1 MADNTIKDRLLGHAK
16 SFDGLLSLIPAK
28 LYYGEDNSNQ
38 WKKKKQTKEQ
48 AAAAQKAK
56 LDPDAIKSAK
66 DVMDERAR
74 KRKLEELAEQDEVS
88 DNNCVQRELPKQGLK
103 LKKQSTGKKQKIL
116 KENEKPQSAADISNS
131 SEKLRLKQERKKDK
145 KSKTK
150 NQQNKIDPNIHTT
163 TIKKTTVEEKITSE
177 NPAISNEVV
186 LNENDNDSKALK
198 TSNTS
203 CKNNDPSPV
212 ISKSP
217 TPTFEDLTEPSSN
230 TSTSS
235 VIPPTKV
242 PKNIKVPTNPDLLRS
257 RLAAKI
263 EALRD
268 ARKANGPNGF
278 PARNRQELLE
288 ARRKK
293 EEQRRAHKKELRQK
307 ARAEEEAK
315 QKAAALSVK
324 NSPRSSL
331 VTPKA
336 NPIDQNLSFSR
347 ITFADGQQI
356 ADDLSGLRKIPRKHG
371 PQDAATSLLISEK
384 KRLKIAGLNEEK
396 RLDIEE
402 KDLWLNAKKRVHG
415 EKLRNDPSL
424 LKKTLKRKEKAK
436 KKSEK
441 EWHERNEGIAKGQAM
456 RQKKREE
463 NLKLRRDSKGIKGKK
478 SVKSKKTKVK
488 SRPGFEGSFTSGK
501 TK

>member
-1 MADNTIKDRLLGHAK
+1 MADNSLKDRLLGHAK

-74 KRKLEELAEQDEVS
+74 KRKLEEIAEQDGVS
-88 DNNCVQRELPKQGLK
+88 DNDCVQKEHPKQGLK
-103 LKKQSTGKKQKIL
+103 LKKQSTGNKQKKL
-116 KENEKPQSAADISNS
+116 KEKGKTQSTTDISNS
-131 SEKLRLKQERKKDK
+131 SEKLRLKQERQKDK
-145 KSKTK
+145 KLKTK
-150 NQQNKIDPNIHTT
+150 NQQNKIDSNVHTSSM
-163 TIKKTTVEEKITSE
+163 KKTMIEEKIISG
-177 NPAISNEVV
+177 NPAVSELVI
-186 LNENDNDSKALK
+186 ENDGDSKALQ

-242 PKNIKVPTNPDLLRS
+242 PKNIKVPTDPDLLRS

-288 ARRKK
+288 ARRRK
-293 EEQRRAHKKELRQK
+293 EEQRRAHKKELRRK
-307 ARAEEEAK
+307 ARAEEEER
-315 QKAAALSVK
+315 QKAAVLSAK
-324 NSPRSSL
+324 NSSGSGL
-331 VTPKA
+331 ETPKA
-336 NPIDQNLSFSR
+336 NHIDQNLSFSR
-347 ITFADGQQI
+347 IAFADGQQM
-356 ADDLSGLRKIPRKHG
+356 ADDLSGLRKMPRKHG

-384 KRLKIAGLNEEK
+384 KRLKIAGLDEEK
-396 RLDIEE
+396 RLGIEE
-402 KDLWLNAKKRVHG
+402 KDLWLNAKKRVNG

-441 EWHERNEGIAKGQAM
+441 EWQERNEGIAKGQAM

-463 NLKLRRDSKGIKGKK
+463 NLKQRRDSKGIKGKK
-478 SVKSKKTKVK
+478 PVKSKKTKVK